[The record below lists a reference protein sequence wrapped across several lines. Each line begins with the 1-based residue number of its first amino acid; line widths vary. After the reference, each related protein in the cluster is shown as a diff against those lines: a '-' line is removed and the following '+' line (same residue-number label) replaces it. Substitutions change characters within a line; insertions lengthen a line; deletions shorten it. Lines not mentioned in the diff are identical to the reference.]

1 MNYIVLYD
9 ASITYY
15 LIDLAIVLLIL
26 GSLRLCAGAIANSSL
41 TEILSEK
48 DNAAAGVSL
57 AGAMLGVAIM
67 MMGAVSGDAG
77 GTPAEEAI
85 LMLIYGFLG
94 IVLMWLT
101 RIIFDRI
108 SLPSI
113 SISEEIHKDNLAAG
127 LVDAGNMIASA
138 IVVRALMTWVD
149 GATTSGIMAIL
160 LGYAIS
166 QVLLVLLSRYR
177 TKLFAFRHK
186 GASFEQAIMDKNTA
200 LAVRFSGHRIG
211 ASLAITA
218 ASGLV
223 LYNPND
229 LWMVLAV
236 WTAVATVI
244 FVAQTLVGVLTHM
257 IFLPSI
263 DVADEVGKQ
272 KNIAIGALEGAIY
285 IAIGLVFAGLF
296 G

>member
-1 MNYIVLYD
+1 MNYIILYD

-15 LIDLAIVLLIL
+15 LIDLAIVLLIF
-26 GSLRLCAGAIANSSL
+26 GSLRICAGSISNSSL

-67 MMGAVSGDAG
+67 MMGAVTGDAG
-77 GTPAEEAI
+77 ETPADEAI

-94 IVLMWLT
+94 IALMWLT

-108 SLPSI
+108 SLPGI
-113 SISEEIHKDNLAAG
+113 SISDEIHKNNMAAG
-127 LVDAGNMIASA
+127 MVDAGNMMASA

-149 GATTSGIMAIL
+149 GATTLGVTAIL
-160 LGYAIS
+160 AGYIVS
-166 QVLLVLLSRYR
+166 QFLLVVVSRYR
-177 TKLFAFRHK
+177 VKLFAMRHE
-186 GASFEQAIMDKNTA
+186 GASLEQAIADGNTA

-211 ASLAITA
+211 AALAITA

-223 LYNPND
+223 IYNPTE
-229 LWMVLAV
+229 LMSVLAI
-236 WTAVATVI
+236 WTAIAVLL
-244 FVAQTLVGVLTHM
+244 FLAQTLVGILTHF
-257 IFLPSI
+257 IFLPNI
-263 DVADEVGKQ
+263 DVAAEVGQQ
-272 KNIAIGALEGAIY
+272 KNIAIGTLEAAIY